1 MRHAAPAGFVVV
13 PLAVFVGT
21 VFAASAAGA
30 ASRAAT
36 RDRVELEVAG
46 VLPMP
51 EGTAG
56 IVVLREKGK
65 ETILAL
71 VVPDGK
77 RFAPGR
83 ARPSGLLRETI
94 EALGGRVDEVQ
105 LDEVEETSSGARVRL
120 TRGGERIEI
129 RAAPSESIALAV
141 AAGVPIL
148 TTRRLL
154 DEAGLTPEDLA
165 RIHPRSGQPA
175 AVRL

>member
-1 MRHAAPAGFVVV
+1 MRRAAPAGFVAV
-13 PLAVFVGT
+13 PLAIFVAT
-21 VFAASAAGA
+21 VFAASAAA
-30 ASRAAT
+30 KAAT
-36 RDRVELEVAG
+36 RDRVELELAG

-51 EGTAG
+51 EGSAG

-65 ETILAL
+65 ETILPL

-77 RFAPGR
+77 RFAPGH
-83 ARPSGLLRETI
+83 AREPGLLRETI

-105 LDEVEETSSGARVRL
+105 IDEVEESTAGARVRL

-141 AAGVPIL
+141 ASGVPIL

-165 RIHPRSGQPA
+165 RLHARTGKTA